1 MSDKH
6 TSPHAATAASE
17 TMTDGRTSEESK
29 SSAASALSQA
39 DETTDKSTQPQAA
52 HNAAEVLDSNETGA
66 KSKTAAAS
74 ALAQTKSKKN

>member
-29 SSAASALSQA
+29 AAAASALSQA
-39 DETTDKSTQPQAA
+39 AKTPNKSTGKEAA
-52 HNAAEVLDSNETGA
+52 HDAAEVLDSKETGA
-66 KSKTAAAS
+66 KSKTAAGS
-74 ALAQTKSKKN
+74 TLSQVEKK